1 MIEEIGNKYTPADLK
16 DKINELINNY
26 CKFTCRIHT
35 VIDHKCKALQNEIK
49 QKQAKND
56 KKCYKRSDMCYG
68 VDTSKIEN
76 KQSKLD
82 EAEIFRNNNFT
93 WMNNRHKLSLPVI
106 EEIGELSWKYR
117 QATKEIIQQKD
128 EEIFRLK
135 SAIIDQSN
143 NFRNE
148 RNQRE
153 KEYEILKQQNPKIDD
168 DLKKWLK
175 SWDAEIACGFTSKY
189 NTDADRKNM
198 KKLKQQLGID

>member
-1 MIEEIGNKYTPADLK
+1 MIKEIGNKYTPEELK
-16 DKINELINNY
+16 DKINELI
-26 CKFTCRIHT
+26 R
-35 VIDHKCKALQNEIK
+35 A
-49 QKQAKND
+49 QKHAKND

-82 EAEIFRNNNFT
+82 EYQYYRNAVNTNGDEYKRKEQFR
-93 WMNNRHKLSLPVI
+93 RL
-106 EEIGELSWKYR
+106 GEL
-117 QATKEIIQQKD
+117 ADEAIDEIIQQKD

-175 SWDAEIACGFTSKY
+175 SW
-189 NTDADRKNM
+189 NTDRFCKFSTDYTIKENIINM
-198 KKLKQQLGID
+198 EKLLKILI